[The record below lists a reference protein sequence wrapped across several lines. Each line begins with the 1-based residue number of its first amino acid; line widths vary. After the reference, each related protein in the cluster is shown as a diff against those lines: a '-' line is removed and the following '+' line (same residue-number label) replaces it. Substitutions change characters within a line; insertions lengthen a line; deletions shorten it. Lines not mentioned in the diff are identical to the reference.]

1 MKQLPI
7 GEVLKEYG
15 YVSEEQIQ
23 IALEAQKKDRSK
35 RLGEHLIA
43 LGFVSERQMLEAL
56 SDKLAEPLVSLDGID
71 FDINAV
77 KKIPEAMAQK
87 YNVIGYAFSDNVL
100 TVATSDPLNYYGLED
115 VRLVSGCR
123 INVSLATKSDIQI
136 AIEKYYSDV
145 DTLNL
150 VDNLDDNLINDVED
164 DLDLFN
170 AQEDDTPV
178 VKLLNSLLIR
188 GYNNN
193 ASDIHIE
200 PFENKLH
207 VRMRIDGMLVDYL
220 DLNKNIQAALI
231 VRVKILSNMDIAE
244 KRVPQDG
251 HFMGVIDGVEL
262 NMRVSVIPTIFG
274 EKIVLRYLNSNSP
287 IDRLDTFGMNE
298 ENYKKITHM
307 MSMPHGIIYVTGP
320 TGSGKTTTL
329 YMILERLAKG
339 QINIS
344 TIEDPVEKKLNR
356 INQMQVNNMSGLTFD
371 KGLRALMRQDPD
383 VIMVG
388 ETRDTETAEISVRAA
403 ITGHLVVSTLHT
415 NDAVSTIVRL
425 EEMGIESYMVANSLV
440 GVVAQRLM
448 RKVCPY
454 CKKQVETT
462 LNDRLSLQ
470 EGIKYITVGTGC
482 PHCNQTGYKGRIAI
496 HEIIEIDSNVRK
508 MISNK
513 EDIDDIMKYLVEEQ
527 NVETLKDQALQL
539 VKEGKTTIEEYNK
552 IIAYID

>member
-150 VDNLDDNLINDVED
+150 VDNLDDDLINNVED

-220 DLNKNIQAALI
+220 DLNKNVQAALI

-298 ENYKKITHM
+298 ENYKKISHM
-307 MSMPHGIIYVTGP
+307 MSMTHGIIYVTGP

-356 INQMQVNNMSGLTFD
+356 INQMQVNNMAGLTFD